1 MSARSCW
8 HSRICRILRSRA
20 HEGGGENPPPARQEA
35 GSKAPGK
42 APEERTGRET
52 ENHGFGRE
60 NTMKNTL
67 GDLNN
72 HLFEQLER
80 LNDDDLTEEELQREI
95 RKSDAMVRVSEQII
109 QNGQLALRTMQYMDS
124 YGLSSKGHK
133 VPPMLALKELV

>member
-1 MSARSCW
+1 
-8 HSRICRILRSRA
+8 
-20 HEGGGENPPPARQEA
+20 
-35 GSKAPGK
+35 
-42 APEERTGRET
+42 
-52 ENHGFGRE
+52 
-60 NTMKNTL
+60 MKNTL

-80 LNDDDLTEEELQREI
+80 LNDDDLTDEELAREI
-95 RKSDAMVRVSEQII
+95 RKSDAMVKVSEQII